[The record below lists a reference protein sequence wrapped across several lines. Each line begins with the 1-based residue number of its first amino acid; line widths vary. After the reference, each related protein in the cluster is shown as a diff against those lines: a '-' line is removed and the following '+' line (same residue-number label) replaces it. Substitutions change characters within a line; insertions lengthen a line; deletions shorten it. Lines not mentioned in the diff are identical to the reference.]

1 MQTGIQISCVL
12 NSVSRVDPPKTKG
25 GWQVTRGTIGKLV
38 CLMVALFRG
47 VFCLFRDN
55 GIRGIG
61 WRSFVKIRNHHYYSM
76 TTNKWYEKGL
86 YFSFSKFPNPV
97 ARHEPTQPF
106 FCSIGTMTEKCSHR
120 KCSHYRY
127 YFDYFLFHLFECLFT
142 SDMRI
147 ISSEITVT
155 SFFPVSVGMTRNPRL
170 P

>member
-1 MQTGIQISCVL
+1 
-12 NSVSRVDPPKTKG
+12 
-25 GWQVTRGTIGKLV
+25 LV

-97 ARHEPTQPF
+97 ARHEPHDSSRLNHF
-106 FCSIGTMTEKCSHR
+106 FVQLGQWR
-120 KCSHYRY
+120 KNA
-127 YFDYFLFHLFECLFT
+127 
-142 SDMRI
+142 RI
-147 ISSEITVT
+147 ENAPTTGIILTISSFIYLNVCLHPTWELSHPKSQLRVF
-155 SFFPVSVGMTRNPRL
+155 SPSSVGMTRNPRL